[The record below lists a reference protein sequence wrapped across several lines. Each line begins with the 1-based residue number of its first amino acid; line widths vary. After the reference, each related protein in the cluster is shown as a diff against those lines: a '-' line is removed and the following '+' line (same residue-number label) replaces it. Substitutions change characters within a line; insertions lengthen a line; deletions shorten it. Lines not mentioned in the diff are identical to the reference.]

1 MRSFVLTVDGL
12 ADIDL
17 KVVGDTT
24 TTGRSALIVAGPD
37 QTRELR
43 ALVGTYSSLPPQA
56 SIPLTFRISDT
67 NTGQRASAVD
77 HFRGP

>member
-1 MRSFVLTVDGL
+1 VDGL

-24 TTGRSALIVAGPD
+24 TTGRSALIAVGPD

-43 ALVGTYSSLPPQA
+43 ALVGTYSSLPPKA

-67 NTGQRASAVD
+67 KTGQRASAVD